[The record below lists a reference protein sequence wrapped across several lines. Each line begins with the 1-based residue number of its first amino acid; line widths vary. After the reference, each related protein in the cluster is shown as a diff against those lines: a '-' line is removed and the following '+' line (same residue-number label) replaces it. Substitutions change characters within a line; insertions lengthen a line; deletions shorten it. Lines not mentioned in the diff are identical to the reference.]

1 MPTLSKP
8 CKHSNT
14 LNMKRLL
21 FLTVTLLWC
30 SHIVAGVHITPADSA
45 QAKVQIGKM
54 GFKNNKDVKSTT
66 TPKAK
71 TATADN
77 KVVTEKNNDK
87 TDVVAIEA
95 KAATETKAPIVTKS
109 ATEAKADTESG
120 EKSLEQMTVK
130 ENRSS
135 ADELKEAAKRDIKNS
150 PKKPEE
156 PTVSFP
162 YYPGG
167 NIAIRE
173 FVRKNQQYPPECKR
187 ERLRGRVE
195 VMIAI
200 APDGT
205 PHSPTISKSSGNVH
219 MDAEA
224 LRIAELMPKWNPAPE
239 SDDPQGIDYVIF
251 VNFRPGR

>member
-1 MPTLSKP
+1 
-8 CKHSNT
+8 
-14 LNMKRLL
+14 
-21 FLTVTLLWC
+21 
-30 SHIVAGVHITPADSA
+30 
-45 QAKVQIGKM
+45 
-54 GFKNNKDVKSTT
+54 
-66 TPKAK
+66 
-71 TATADN
+71 
-77 KVVTEKNNDK
+77 
-87 TDVVAIEA
+87 
-95 KAATETKAPIVTKS
+95 
-109 ATEAKADTESG
+109 
-120 EKSLEQMTVK
+120 MTVK

-156 PTVSFP
+156 PTASFP

>member
-1 MPTLSKP
+1 M
-8 CKHSNT
+8 
-14 LNMKRLL
+14 RGLL
-21 FLTVTLLWC
+21 IVAGALLWC
-30 SHIVAGVHITPADSA
+30 GQVAAGVYTAPADSVR
-45 QAKVQIGKM
+45 AKKEIKKMEFSNVAGKESKAIRETKPTTS
-54 GFKNNKDVKSTT
+54 GNGAVAEKKSSD
-66 TPKAK
+66 
-71 TATADN
+71 TAGI
-77 KVVTEKNNDK
+77 VTE
-87 TDVVAIEA
+87 
-95 KAATETKAPIVTKS
+95 
-109 ATEAKADTESG
+109 ADTQAVESTPEQTAAE
-120 EKSLEQMTVK
+120 EKKSQ
-130 ENRSS
+130 
-135 ADELKEAAKRDIKNS
+135 ADELKEMAKRDIKS
-150 PKKPEE
+150 SAKKPVE

-224 LRIAELMPKWNPAPE
+224 LRIAELMPKWQPAAE